1 MPPTQ
6 AGLRGHGGSFDEAYQ
21 SILVPTAVSWE
32 GNWSQ
37 NGPPHLFK
45 GLEASTAPLTLQE
58 GSCPT
63 AEGKC
68 LCTSWRHSLGPLTS
82 KTGQGQSCPFY
93 R

>member
-6 AGLRGHGGSFDEAYQ
+6 AGPRGHGGSFDEAYQ

-45 GLEASTAPLTLQE
+45 GLEASTACTLNPA
-58 GSCPT
+58 GGLLP
-63 AEGKC
+63 
-68 LCTSWRHSLGPLTS
+68 HSRGAMSVHILETQFR
-82 KTGQGQSCPFY
+82 TFDQ
-93 R
+93 